1 MIDNRR
7 TAYRVRRWS
16 TGVVLAGGAVV
27 AAATGVAAAPAAHAD
42 ELPPLP
48 VPPFNLQNLP
58 EGFFNPPGS
67 LGVPTNVEKFS
78 IPGLYTSLQQDNP
91 YSVSD
96 GSYETHLIEQ
106 IFGGGVSSVAYTSE
120 SEQVIASD
128 GLAPAVGTEWDFSGL
143 TAELIP
149 GVFLPTQVFLDSSL
163 TTSAGTADVF
173 SVLGLENDFYDGP
186 AGIFDYLG
194 FNQNEAS
201 FIPII
206 DIPAETSPAAA
217 TDFSALWSDLLAT
230 P

>member
-7 TAYRVRRWS
+7 TAYRVRKWDA
-16 TGVVLAGGAVV
+16 GVVLVAGAV
-27 AAATGVAAAPAAHAD
+27 AAAAIGAAAAPAAHAD
-42 ELPPLP
+42 DLPPLP
-48 VPPFNLQNLP
+48 VPPFNMQNLP

-106 IFGGGVSSVAYTSE
+106 IFGGGPPSVTYTSE
-120 SEQVIASD
+120 SEQVTASD
-128 GLAPAVGTEWDFSGL
+128 GLAPAVGTEWDNSFL
-143 TAELIP
+143 TASLLP
-149 GVFLPTQVFLDSSL
+149 GLLPTQLFLDSSL

-173 SVLGLENDFYDGP
+173 MVLGLENDFYDGP

-194 FNQNEAS
+194 FNGNEAS